1 MARKGWN
8 KCKSA
13 GFCVF
18 FVGAR
23 RRKLGGK
30 QINAYLC
37 DLNCA
42 SMKKSVILLLAAM
55 FAFVACSDYEN
66 VLKSTDYNV
75 RYEAA
80 KQYYFDGHYGQA
92 SSLFLDLIAGAKGT
106 ERAEEALYLL
116 GMSSFKD
123 KADALSALGIGI
135 EFGLGDVMSGG
146 VEAIAIGRTDIAPFA
161 ERHAAAFFAHFHGIG
176 RRIFCAQLVG
186 GCLPSGIRAGIGG
199 GVFDSLGWG
208 VGLGAVF
215 GATVMA
221 FAAFLLTTAVTA
233 FALRRFGTQYF
244 IETLLIPIERPR
256 QTGAGHGEQ
265 QHKEVGAAD
274 GVEIQP
280 AAMATAAQMDGELFA
295 EAAGGARPKCHK
307 TRDEHEEEHQRAHT
321 HDEFAPPDAFAL
333 VRVVEQPAVEF
344 EHHFE

>member
-92 SSLFLDLIAGAKGT
+92 SSLFMDLIAGAKGT

-123 KADALSALGIGI
+123 KAYD
-135 EFGLGDVMSGG
+135 
-146 VEAIAIGRTDIAPFA
+146 
-161 ERHAAAFFAHFHGIG
+161 AAAGYFKKYYQTYPKGVYALQARYMCGLSRYENTPEPRLDQTDTYTAITEFKELADAYPKTKYTKEAMK
-176 RRIFCAQLVG
+176 RIFELQDKLIDKEYAAAKLYYDLGTYFGNCTNGGSNYQACIVTSQNAINDYPYSPRKEDFAILILRSKFDLAKQSVESRKTERYQAAIDEYYGFVNEFPESKFIPKAHALWREARAQLG
-186 GCLPSGIRAGIGG
+186 LPQQEQTAPA
-199 GVFDSLGWG
+199 DS
-208 VGLGAVF
+208 
-215 GATVMA
+215 TH
-221 FAAFLLTTAVTA
+221 
-233 FALRRFGTQYF
+233 
-244 IETLLIPIERPR
+244 
-256 QTGAGHGEQ
+256 TGSE
-265 QHKEVGAAD
+265 
-274 GVEIQP
+274 
-280 AAMATAAQMDGELFA
+280 
-295 EAAGGARPKCHK
+295 
-307 TRDEHEEEHQRAHT
+307 
-321 HDEFAPPDAFAL
+321 
-333 VRVVEQPAVEF
+333 
-344 EHHFE
+344 